1 MPDFQPTPS
10 LTKSEPAESPGRNR
24 RRIKVLLWR
33 AALGAASAAG
43 ASLVTI
49 AVDRLSSLL

>member
-1 MPDFQPTPS
+1 MPVPQPTPS
-10 LTKSEPAESPGRNR
+10 MTKTQPAESAGR

-43 ASLVTI
+43 AGVVTI
-49 AVDRLSSLL
+49 VVDRVSALL